1 MAITTAR
8 QAGKV
13 FRFSWGR
20 GGLGIGVGLGFSTL
34 SATEGLQGTVM
45 RKLRTSNLEKTKTR
59 RKRLQIIISTYRL

>member
-45 RKLRTSNLEKTKTR
+45 RKLRTS
-59 RKRLQIIISTYRL
+59 